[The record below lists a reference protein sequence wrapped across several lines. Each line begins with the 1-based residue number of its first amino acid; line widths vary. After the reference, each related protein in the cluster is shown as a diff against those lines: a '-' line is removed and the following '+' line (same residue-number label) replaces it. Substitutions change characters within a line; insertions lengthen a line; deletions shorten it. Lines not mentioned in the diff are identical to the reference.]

1 MQFAGA
7 VIQGAHPF
15 AGSLLEGAY
24 SRPMLLSEIF
34 GPDLLIVLVIIVVL
48 IALLGCSIWAII
60 DVSSHSKQAFYSAG
74 SSKVAWIVVI
84 SIFTVFYGFGSL
96 IAIYYLVRVRPKVL
110 RVEEV

>member
-1 MQFAGA
+1 
-7 VIQGAHPF
+7 
-15 AGSLLEGAY
+15 
-24 SRPMLLSEIF
+24 MLLSEIF
-34 GPDLLIVLVIIVVL
+34 GPNLLIVLFVVIVR

-84 SIFTVFYGFGSL
+84 AIFTVFHGIGSL
-96 IAIYYLVRVRPKVL
+96 IAIYYLVRVRPKVR